1 MQNKN
6 DIENLRQATFSWST
20 LTYQYTN
27 KCKGAQNEG

>member
-6 DIENLRQATFSWST
+6 GNENLRQATLFWST